1 MTCVLQQSPQTPL
14 IEQFQEGSLIGEAAG
29 SDGGEQSLLAE
40 ISENDVEVLRQ
51 REEALL
57 QIEVSK
63 LTLGSFQ
70 SPFYENVLMQRSAV
84 SRPFQQQPSEAY
96 YHKSTSLY
104 TAVKSVLPSL

>member
-1 MTCVLQQSPQTPL
+1 MLQQSPQTPL

-63 LTLGSFQ
+63 FTLGSFQ
-70 SPFYENVLMQRSAV
+70 
-84 SRPFQQQPSEAY
+84 
-96 YHKSTSLY
+96 
-104 TAVKSVLPSL
+104 